1 MQPYEMTAYE
11 LKEAIT
17 TGQLS
22 AKDAVKSFISRIE
35 STDNK
40 ISAYITTC
48 FEEAMNNAAKQDK
61 LIAEGSNMN
70 NNYLPGIP
78 YSLKDNI
85 VTKDIRTTASSKIL
99 GNFIPPYSAHVY
111 EKLKA
116 SGAILLGKVDM
127 DEFAMGST
135 CENSAFGSVR
145 NPFDTTRVPGGS
157 SGGSAASVAAGMSA
171 FSLGSDT
178 GGSVRTPAAYCNL
191 TALKPTYGTVSRYG
205 LIAYASSLDQ
215 IGPVC
220 RDMRDV
226 AMVMNVIAGKDERD
240 TTSLDITPPDYTSF
254 LTEGIKGMRVGVDL
268 KSVESGLDSRVKE
281 IYLRTIETFRDM
293 GCEIVEVDF
302 SMQKYAVPVYYL
314 VACCEA
320 SSNLARFDGVRY
332 GVREQGSDI
341 SELITNSRTKG
352 FGEEVR
358 RRIMLGTY
366 ALSAGYYDKYYNQ
379 ALKVRRL
386 IMEDFSAQLEKCD
399 VFLCP
404 TTTDAAYKIGEKNDD
419 PMSLY
424 LSDIFTVT
432 ANLTGYPAASFPAGF
447 TKDGLPVGMQ
457 LTSKS
462 LREDNLIRA
471 IYNFQL
477 CTDYHTVKA
486 GIQEGI

>member
-11 LKEAIT
+11 LKEAIVNKE
-17 TGQLS
+17 LS
-22 AKDAVKSFISRIE
+22 ATEAVSSFIDRIE
-35 STDNK
+35 SVDGK
-40 ISAYITTC
+40 INAYITTC
-48 FEEAMNNAAKQDK
+48 FEEAMNNAVLQDK

-70 NNYLPGIP
+70 NNYLPGVP

-99 GNFIPPYSAHVY
+99 SNFIPPYSAHVY
-111 EKLKA
+111 EKLKD

-135 CENSAFGSVR
+135 CENSSFGTVR

-157 SGGSAASVAAGMSA
+157 SGGSAAAVSAGMSS

-178 GGSVRTPAAYCNL
+178 GGSVRTPASYCNL

-220 RDMRDV
+220 RDIRDV
-226 AMVMNVIAGKDERD
+226 AMVMNVISGNDKRD
-240 TTSLDITPPDYTSF
+240 TTSLQITPPDYTSF
-254 LTEGIKGMRVGVDL
+254 LTEGIKGMKVGVDL
-268 KSVESGLDSRVKE
+268 KSVESGLDSEVKE
-281 IYLRTIETFRDM
+281 IYLKTIQTFRDM

-302 SMQKYAVPVYYL
+302 SMIKYAVPVYYL

-332 GVREQGSDI
+332 GVRESGNDI
-341 SELITNSRTKG
+341 TSLITNSRTKG
-352 FGEEVR
+352 FGEEVK
-358 RRIMLGTY
+358 RRILLGTY

-386 IMEDFSAQLEKCD
+386 IMEDFRNQLDKCD

-404 TTTDAAYKIGEKNDD
+404 TTTDAAYRIGEKNDD

-447 TKDGLPVGMQ
+447 TKGGLPVGMQ

-462 LREDNLIRA
+462 LREDNIIKA
-471 IYNFQL
+471 VYNYQ
-477 CTDYHTVKA
+477 CVTEYHKVRPEIK
-486 GIQEGI
+486 EGV